1 MPMDPESC
9 DPSGGRLRLDR
20 QRDPG
25 VVTAILFLILFL
37 PALISSPRLARA
49 DDDCHR
55 TVVITEGVRIRVE
68 QGKRIELEALPEKG
82 EGYYLITERFTGSR
96 SNWRQIQLLNGTRS
110 LIEGRWYR
118 IPFDLLSPP
127 YRVAA
132 LFAAFPH
139 NRVED
144 GHFVH
149 RVVCGRSGAVGESFG
164 VIADWYTGDKD
175 RADDLAGLV
184 DQGVWD
190 LRVGEEVAI
199 PVDWLLPQ
207 LRVWAEE
214 QAARDIPLEYG
225 VDDQGEYALYR
236 LQQGEALYSSVVI
249 RFTGLML
256 ADEVNE
262 MAALIAR
269 RSGID
274 DVTDIDTGYGIRIPV
289 EYLSDEMLPPGH
301 PDRLA
306 YELNRSLS
314 SGFERAGRGLSLD
327 GITVILDPGHGG
339 RDPGAIHHGVWEDD
353 HVYDIAC
360 RIKKVIETRSSGRV
374 IMTVKDRSSGHAPSD
389 RRPLDRDQDE
399 EVSVSPPYKLTEQG
413 ATREG
418 VNFRWA
424 LANYH
429 YRELVAAGADEHS
442 VVFTSLHADALH
454 PALSGTMIYILGA
467 RYGSSRI
474 SLSGSVYHRRREVQQ
489 CPRIDYYKS
498 DRSRSEGLS
507 RGLAEEVL
515 ASLRRHDLPVH
526 GYKPIRNHL
535 VRRRRSYAPAVL
547 RNNVIPLKMLIE
559 VCNLRNKG
567 DSRRMVDP
575 GYRQAVAEAY
585 VDALRNYFDGKN
597 GKGSS

>member
-1 MPMDPESC
+1 M
-9 DPSGGRLRLDR
+9 SGRERTIRAMVLLAVLACF
-20 QRDPG
+20 P
-25 VVTAILFLILFL
+25 L
-37 PALISSPRLARA
+37 SARA
-49 DDDCHR
+49 AEDCSR
-55 TVVITEGVRIRVE
+55 TVVIAEGIRIRVE
-68 QGKRIELEALPEKG
+68 QGNRIELEATPEPG
-82 EGYYLITERFTGSR
+82 EGYYRLTERFTGSR
-96 SNWRQIQLLNGTRS
+96 SEWDQVQLLNGTRS

-127 YRVAA
+127 YRMAA
-132 LFAAFPH
+132 LLASFPH
-139 NRVED
+139 NRVE
-144 GHFVH
+144 GNQFIH
-149 RVVCGRSGAVGESFG
+149 RVVCGRSGDAGESFK

-175 RADDLAGLV
+175 RGAELAGLV
-184 DQGVWD
+184 GQAEWD

-199 PVDWLLPQ
+199 PVEWLLPQ

-214 QAARDIPLEYG
+214 ESARDVPLEYG
-225 VDDQGEYALYR
+225 RDDQGEYALYR
-236 LQQGEALYSSVVI
+236 LKQGEALYSAVVI

-262 MAALIAR
+262 LAALIAR
-269 RSGID
+269 RSGIE
-274 DVTDIDTGYGIRIPV
+274 DVTDIPTGYGIRIPV
-289 EYLSDEMLPPGH
+289 EYLSDELLPPGH

-314 SGFERAGRGLSLD
+314 SGFEKAGRGLGLD

-339 RDPGAIHHGVWEDD
+339 RDPGAIHNGVWEDE

-374 IMTVKDRSSGHAPSD
+374 IMTVKDRSNGYAPSD
-389 RRPLDRDQDE
+389 RTPLVRDQDE
-399 EVSVSPPYKLTEQG
+399 EVTVSPAYRLTESG

-418 VNFRWA
+418 VNLRWA

-429 YRELVAAGADEHS
+429 YKELVSRGADEHS

-467 RYGSSRI
+467 RYGSSRV
-474 SLSGSVYHRRREVQQ
+474 SLSGSTYHKRTEVRAY
-489 CPRIDYYKS
+489 PTIDYYKS

-507 RGLAEEVL
+507 RGLAEEIL
-515 ASLRRHDLPVH
+515 ASFRRNDLPVH

-547 RNNVIPLKMLIE
+547 RNNIIPLKMLVE
-559 VCNLRNKG
+559 VCNLRNEH

-575 GYRQAVAEAY
+575 AYRQAVAEAY
-585 VDALRNYFDGKN
+585 VEALSSYFDGKN
-597 GKGSS
+597 GKGNGRAS